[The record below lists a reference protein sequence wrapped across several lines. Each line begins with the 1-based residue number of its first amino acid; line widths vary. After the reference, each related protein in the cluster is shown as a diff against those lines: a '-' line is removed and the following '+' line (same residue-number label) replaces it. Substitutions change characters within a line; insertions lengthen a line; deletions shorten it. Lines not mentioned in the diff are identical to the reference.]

1 MKKKSE
7 KKSRNNPKTIL
18 PIVGLIVLVIAL
30 IAAFVFIVIEFTS
43 PKMQE
48 INTDSEIIGIPMQRY
63 FYDEEGGCLEYNE
76 ILLRNEKLTPEK
88 LSTEQKEAVTINFLI
103 GQSYNGYSYDY
114 INKIYQIFFGNDES
128 IAEKDLYETANG
140 VLQRNEGGG
149 YVIRKTCAEPE
160 IYTCVALDKAYKSE
174 KNDILKVVVGVF
186 TITSEN
192 GNVYSGL
199 KHEGDTL
206 GIRDEFKIDDK
217 LGELPKWELTFKIDK
232 SSGLYQLASTEKIS

>member
-1 MKKKSE
+1 M
-7 KKSRNNPKTIL
+7 
-18 PIVGLIVLVIAL
+18 
-30 IAAFVFIVIEFTS
+30 
-43 PKMQE
+43 
-48 INTDSEIIGIPMQRY
+48 
-63 FYDEEGGCLEYNE
+63 
-76 ILLRNEKLTPEK
+76 RNEKLTPEK
-88 LSTEQKEAVTINFLI
+88 LSTEQKEAVAINFLI
-103 GQSYNGYSYDY
+103 GQSYSGYSYDY
-114 INKIYQIFFGNDES
+114 INKIYQVFFGTGES

-140 VLQRNEGGG
+140 TLQRNEGGA

-160 IYTCVALDKAYKSE
+160 VYTCVALDKAYKSE

-199 KHEGDTL
+199 QHDGDTL

-217 LGELPKWELTFKIDK
+217 LGELPKWELTFKIDR